1 MEMIQMEMKYINEN
15 NIYIDGKQILGL
27 EKEYLQVEI

>member
-1 MEMIQMEMKYINEN
+1 MEMIQMEMKNVSEN

-27 EKEYLQVEI
+27 EKEYIQVEI